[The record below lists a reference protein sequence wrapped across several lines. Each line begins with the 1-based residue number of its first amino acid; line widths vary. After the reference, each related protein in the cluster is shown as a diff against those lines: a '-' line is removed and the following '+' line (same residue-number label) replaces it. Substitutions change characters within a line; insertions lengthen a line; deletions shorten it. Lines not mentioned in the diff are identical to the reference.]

1 MLHPDWY
8 PRAIDPLFAGQSLG
22 EAAENDE
29 AWIQDNYPH
38 LRVARI
44 DLAGFQNSGIQ
55 DG

>member
-8 PRAIDPLFAGQSLG
+8 PRAIDPLFAGQLLG
-22 EAAENDE
+22 GSAAEDE
-29 AWIQDNYPH
+29 IWIQENYPH

-44 DLAGFQNSGIQ
+44 DLAAFQNMGIN